1 MGSKATI
8 TNFKFW
14 PSFKFYFCLP
24 HTQYAAKNQKP
35 LKSGVKWKKMF
46 FFISPQVAFPDGF
59 TKCEKREQKIL
70 MLGHL

>member
-8 TNFKFW
+8 TIFQFW

-35 LKSGVKWKKMF
+35 SKSGANEKKIIF
-46 FFISPQVAFPDGF
+46 WISPQVAYPDGF
-59 TKCEKREQKIL
+59 A
-70 MLGHL
+70 